1 MPIFEFYLRKMNH
14 TLTEENYLKAIYK
27 LSLDEKQKIT
37 PTAIASSIEVNA
49 ASVIDMLKKLTDKNL
64 ITYEKKIGANLTA
77 QGSRAAANVL
87 RKHRLWEVFLF
98 EKLKYSWDEIHEMAE
113 QLEHVQDDNLAD
125 RLDEF
130 LGFPQF
136 DPHGDPIP
144 KANGSIQQIPKT
156 VLADKLIGDTCEVVA
171 IKDTS
176 SAFLQ
181 YLDAL
186 SIDIGS
192 RITIDD
198 IVAFDNTF
206 VIRINE
212 TTRNVSEKFANS
224 IVVKK
229 ISN

>member
-49 ASVIDMLKKLTDKNL
+49 ASVIDMLKKLTDKDL
-64 ITYEKKIGANLTA
+64 ITYEKKIGANLTEK
-77 QGSRAAANVL
+77 GSRAAANVL

-192 RITIDD
+192 KITIDD